1 MEHHPPCYEGWG
13 NDYGPIHDEATK
25 WFKDDKN
32 KNLAYGPYIMALI
45 NAKPYLRVDVT

>member
-1 MEHHPPCYEGWG
+1 MKGEVMTMVLFMMKQL
-13 NDYGPIHDEATK
+13 NDLK
-25 WFKDDKN
+25 MDKN